1 MIKRILILGL
11 FACSFLFAN
20 AAAQYMTIE
29 QKDGKKYS
37 FLLHD
42 NPVITYSGGNLVV
55 NGSATTSYAISGVKN
70 FHFTEGNETGV
81 KNQLADVLRIVNL
94 DGNTLQIQNAQASE
108 KVILFNVMGHVV
120 FSATT
125 DVDGSVIVNLPGQKG
140 TYVLTVGLRS
150 IKIIR
155 K

>member
-29 QKDGKKYS
+29 QKDGKKYN

-70 FHFTEGNETGV
+70 FHFTEVEDVEV
-81 KNQLADVLRIVNL
+81 KIIDANVLRIINVDDNTIRIENAPANARVTLSNL
-94 DGNTLQIQNAQASE
+94 TGAIVFVSTANSEGLVDITLPN
-108 KVILFNVMGHVV
+108 
-120 FSATT
+120 
-125 DVDGSVIVNLPGQKG
+125 QKG
-140 TYVLTVGLRS
+140 IYIISVGNQS
-150 IKIIR
+150 FKIIR
-155 K
+155 E